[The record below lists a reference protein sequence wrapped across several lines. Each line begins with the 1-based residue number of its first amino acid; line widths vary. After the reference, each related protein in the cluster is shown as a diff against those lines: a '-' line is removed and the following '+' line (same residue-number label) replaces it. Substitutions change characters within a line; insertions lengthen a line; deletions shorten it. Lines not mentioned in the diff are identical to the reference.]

1 MIVGVDV
8 VLAEGRVGRWDD
20 IDFGTMAA
28 EAVKNNPGKYVSVL
42 ECNIHEG
49 FMKDGDYECGM
60 FMRDGGSRKAI

>member
-8 VLAEGRVGRWDD
+8 VLAEGRVGPIDD

-42 ECNIHEG
+42 
-49 FMKDGDYECGM
+49 
-60 FMRDGGSRKAI
+60 